1 MIDLSLQILNWY
13 NQNKRDLPWRDTSDP
28 YKIWISEVI
37 LQQTRVEQGL
47 SYYLRF
53 VQRWPDVEQLATA
66 SEQEVLK
73 MWQGLGYYSRA
84 RNLLAAAKQVLHDYN
99 GVFPKTVAEL
109 QKLKGI
115 GEYTAAAIASIA
127 FEKPVPVIDGN
138 VYRVISRIFDVE
150 NPIDTPQGKKHFKA
164 LADSLLDKKCPGN
177 FNQALMEFGA
187 LQCIPKSPDCEICP
201 LQSICLAFERK
212 KVDQLPVK
220 VNKIKVRKRFLNYF
234 VLIGQLESQCFTFL
248 RHRKAGDVWQGLYD
262 FPCIETSEKKELHEL
277 ENEAFFQNIKAIAQE
292 VKPLPGL
299 RKHVLTHQQ
308 LMVSFYVVKCKSGF
322 EVLKNNSL
330 SLVSQTELVNYPMP
344 RLIDR
349 FLQDNESLFDN
360 CNKN

>member
-1 MIDLSLQILNWY
+1 MIDLSSQILNWY
-13 NQNKRDLPWRDTSDP
+13 NHNKRDLPWRATSDP

-53 VQRWPDVEQLATA
+53 VKRWPDVEQLAEA

-84 RNLLAAAKQVLHDYN
+84 RNMLAAAKQILRDYN
-99 GVFPKTVAEL
+99 GVFPQTAAEL
-109 QKLKGI
+109 KKLKGI

-127 FEKPVPVIDGN
+127 FEEAVPVIDGN

-150 NPIDTPQGKKHFKA
+150 IPIDSSQGKKYFKE
-164 LADSLLDKKCPGN
+164 LAENLLIKTNPGD

-201 LQSICLAFERK
+201 LQRSCLAFERK

-220 VNKIKVRKRFLNYF
+220 ANKIKVRKRFLNYF
-234 VLIGQLESQCFTFL
+234 VLIGQLDSDCYTFL

-262 FPCIETSEKKELHEL
+262 FPCIETSEKKDLYEL
-277 ENEAFFQNIKAIAQE
+277 ENEAFFQSIKAIVQE

-299 RKHVLTHQQ
+299 HKHVLTHQH
-308 LMVSFYVVKCKSGF
+308 LMASFYVVKCKSGF

-330 SLVSQTELVNYPMP
+330 SLVSQTELGNYPMP

-349 FLQDNESLFDN
+349 FLHENETLFDN

>member
-1 MIDLSLQILNWY
+1 MIDLSSQILNWY
-13 NQNKRDLPWRDTSDP
+13 NHNKRDLPWRATSDP

-53 VQRWPDVEQLATA
+53 VERWPDVEQLAEA

-84 RNLLAAAKQVLHDYN
+84 RNMLAAAKQILRDYN
-99 GVFPKTVAEL
+99 GGFPQTAAEL
-109 QKLKGI
+109 KKLKGI

-127 FEKPVPVIDGN
+127 FEEAVPVIDGN

-150 NPIDTPQGKKHFKA
+150 IPIDSSQGKKHFKE
-164 LADSLLDKKCPGN
+164 LAENLLIKTNPGD

-201 LQSICLAFERK
+201 LQRSCLAFERK

-220 VNKIKVRKRFLNYF
+220 ANKIKVRKRFLNYF
-234 VLIGQLESQCFTFL
+234 VLIGQLDSDCYTFL

-262 FPCIETSEKKELHEL
+262 FPCIETSEKKDLHEL
-277 ENEAFFQNIKAIAQE
+277 ENEAFFQSIKAIVQE

-299 RKHVLTHQQ
+299 HKHVLTHQH
-308 LMVSFYVVKCKSGF
+308 LMASFYVVKCKSGF

-330 SLVSQTELVNYPMP
+330 SLVSQTELGNYPMP

-349 FLQDNESLFDN
+349 FLHENETLFDN